1 MKTSPLN
8 RPKRKAEKQPASF
21 SYGPDT
27 GGGIRQT
34 SEILMSRTEGDLFN
48 FFANLIIE
56 IVESLS
62 FFGWHAPPLSLLH
75 SPESGM

>member
-1 MKTSPLN
+1 MGQIPGEGFDKLL
-8 RPKRKAEKQPASF
+8 KYFCAELRETF
-21 SYGPDT
+21 LT
-27 GGGIRQT
+27 
-34 SEILMSRTEGDLFN
+34 